1 MKNSYKQLRI
11 KEKQL
16 DAIIN
21 TWARL
26 KIIKDNRY
34 FSQLSPKA
42 KELFEEIKKEKNT
55 IDLEKLVCVK
65 TDGTIFGFTIFKK
78 SLDLASDIYQNGK
91 ASLEDPEDK
100 QYKMSI
106 LLSRLNRYS
115 PTKPE
120 KITSRKEAM
129 SAATKLFNNRKEVIE
144 AFKTGIFPYID
155 GFQIEE
161 ESEEESVKK
170 STKDDLKK
178 FSR

>member
-1 MKNSYKQLRI
+1 
-11 KEKQL
+11 
-16 DAIIN
+16 
-21 TWARL
+21 
-26 KIIKDNRY
+26 
-34 FSQLSPKA
+34 
-42 KELFEEIKKEKNT
+42 
-55 IDLEKLVCVK
+55 
-65 TDGTIFGFTIFKK
+65 
-78 SLDLASDIYQNGK
+78 
-91 ASLEDPEDK
+91 
-100 QYKMSI
+100 MSI

-129 SAATKLFNNRKEVIE
+129 SAATKLFNNRREVIE

-161 ESEEESVKK
+161 ESEEEPKEESVKK

>member
-1 MKNSYKQLRI
+1 
-11 KEKQL
+11 
-16 DAIIN
+16 
-21 TWARL
+21 
-26 KIIKDNRY
+26 
-34 FSQLSPKA
+34 
-42 KELFEEIKKEKNT
+42 
-55 IDLEKLVCVK
+55 
-65 TDGTIFGFTIFKK
+65 
-78 SLDLASDIYQNGK
+78 
-91 ASLEDPEDK
+91 
-100 QYKMSI
+100 MSI

-129 SAATKLFNNRKEVIE
+129 SAATKLFNNRQEVIE
-144 AFKTGIFPYID
+144 AFTTGIFPYID

>member
-1 MKNSYKQLRI
+1 
-11 KEKQL
+11 
-16 DAIIN
+16 
-21 TWARL
+21 
-26 KIIKDNRY
+26 
-34 FSQLSPKA
+34 
-42 KELFEEIKKEKNT
+42 
-55 IDLEKLVCVK
+55 
-65 TDGTIFGFTIFKK
+65 
-78 SLDLASDIYQNGK
+78 
-91 ASLEDPEDK
+91 
-100 QYKMSI
+100 MSI